1 MYQPEPFKI
10 KMVEPITL
18 LARPEREKCIAQ
30 AGYNPF
36 LLRSEQVYIDLLTD
50 SGTGAMSDRQWAGL
64 MLGDEAYAGSRNFY
78 HLEETVQ
85 SITGYRYVLPTH
97 QGRGAEQIIFPHLVR
112 GGKRYVLGNMHF
124 DTTKAHIELA
134 GARAVNFIT
143 PEALDTT
150 TDYPFKG
157 NIDLEAMERF
167 IREHGAETIAAI
179 VTTVT
184 CNSVGGQP
192 VSLANMR
199 GAYALGQKYKIP
211 VIIDSARFAE
221 NAYFIKQREEGYAQ
235 RSILEIV
242 TEMFSCG
249 DALTMS
255 AKKDGLVN
263 IGGILAVKE
272 DEELFRA
279 CQALVVPYEG
289 FPTYGGLAGR
299 DMEALAIGLKE
310 VVQEEYL
317 RQRIGQVEFLG
328 RQLQQAGVPVQSPV
342 GGHAVFVD
350 VGRILPEMPK
360 TQYPAHAFAVALY
373 IESGIRAV
381 EIGSLLYGR
390 DPQTGEDG
398 LAELELL
405 RLTIPRRTYT
415 DNHMRYIAD
424 AVIRVC
430 EQKEKIKGVAFEYEP
445 PILRHFTAR
454 FRLVD

>member
-1 MYQPEPFKI
+1 
-10 KMVEPITL
+10 
-18 LARPEREKCIAQ
+18 
-30 AGYNPF
+30 
-36 LLRSEQVYIDLLTD
+36 
-50 SGTGAMSDRQWAGL
+50 
-64 MLGDEAYAGSRNFY
+64 
-78 HLEETVQ
+78 
-85 SITGYRYVLPTH
+85 
-97 QGRGAEQIIFPHLVR
+97 
-112 GGKRYVLGNMHF
+112 
-124 DTTKAHIELA
+124 
-134 GARAVNFIT
+134 
-143 PEALDTT
+143 
-150 TDYPFKG
+150 
-157 NIDLEAMERF
+157 
-167 IREHGAETIAAI
+167 
-179 VTTVT
+179 
-184 CNSVGGQP
+184 
-192 VSLANMR
+192 
-199 GAYALGQKYKIP
+199 
-211 VIIDSARFAE
+211 
-221 NAYFIKQREEGYAQ
+221 
-235 RSILEIV
+235 
-242 TEMFSCG
+242 
-249 DALTMS
+249 
-255 AKKDGLVN
+255 
-263 IGGILAVKE
+263 
-272 DEELFRA
+272 
-279 CQALVVPYEG
+279 
-289 FPTYGGLAGR
+289 GLAGR

-342 GGHAVFVD
+342 GGHALFVD